1 MSKTKSCPNKDIYKV
16 QEEAVRRTKET
27 GRLVRYAHIQKEET
41 IRLIRER
48 DRLEK
53 LKRSE
58 NDG

>member
-1 MSKTKSCPNKDIYKV
+1 MSKPKNRPNEDIYKV

-41 IRLIRER
+41 IQLIRER

-58 NDG
+58 QDG